1 MDFLKALNQ
10 IKTALPEG
18 ADTTQIDALQQALQ
32 PYQGLDPVAA
42 REAIAAQAQR
52 SNADAQYQAAAKE
65 RDDYKAQLEQFQ
77 QGNAQLSKE
86 LAATRGLTAAGVRPQ
101 YEDLLLPK
109 VTSSL
114 ELAED
119 GTPKAPENFW
129 DGLKTQYPD
138 MFHAED
144 GAGTGAAPGATAAD
158 DSPRSVQ
165 ASNGLVTGINPEDV
179 LTGKV
184 SVQL

>member
-42 REAIAAQAQR
+42 REAIANQATR
-52 SNADAQYQAAAKE
+52 AASDAQYQAVQAE
-65 RDDYKAQLEQFQ
+65 RDRLQADLQQYQ

-101 YEDLLLPK
+101 YEELLLPK
-109 VTSSL
+109 ITGSL

-119 GTPKAPENFW
+119 GTVKAPDGLW
-129 DGLKTQYPD
+129 DGLKTKYPD

-144 GAGTGAAPGATAAD
+144 GAGTGATGGETAAD
-158 DSPRSVQ
+158 TSPRTVQ
-165 ASNGLVTGINPEDV
+165 ATNGMVTGLDPADV
-179 LTGKV
+179 LNGKV
-184 SVQL
+184 SIQR